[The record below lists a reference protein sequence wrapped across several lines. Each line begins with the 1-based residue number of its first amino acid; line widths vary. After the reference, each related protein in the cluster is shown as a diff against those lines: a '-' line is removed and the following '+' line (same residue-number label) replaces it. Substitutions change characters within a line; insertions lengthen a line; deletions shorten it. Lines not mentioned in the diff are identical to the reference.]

1 MANIAYKFRIYP
13 NKEQKT
19 MFAKTFGCVR
29 LVYNKFLDRR
39 ITEYKDNKKTLS
51 YSKCA
56 KEMVEM
62 KRTEKYSFLK
72 EVDSIALQQS
82 LRHLDLA
89 FSNFFKVKESGYPRF
104 KSKKDTKR
112 SYSTV
117 LVNGNIGL
125 TNNYLKLPK
134 VGNVKLKRHRNI
146 PYYYKLK
153 SVTVSQNASGKY
165 YASILFEYE
174 KQVSKNIVY
183 NFLGLDFSMHG
194 LYKDSNGKEAEY
206 PRYYRKAEL
215 RLKREQRKLSLMKK
229 GSKNRDRQRIKLAK
243 VHEKVA
249 NCRKDFLH
257 KLSRELA
264 NTYNCICIEDL
275 NMRTMAGGFNFG
287 KSVCDNGWGMFTT
300 FLSYKLEEMGKQL
313 IKVDRFFASSQTCSE
328 CGHKNSE
335 TKNLAVRSW
344 TCSSCGMYHDR
355 DTNAAINI
363 RNEGMRIIGALT

>member
-13 NKEQKT
+13 DKEQKI
-19 MFAKTFGCVR
+19 MLAKTFGCVR

-39 ITEYKDNKKTLS
+39 KTEYEDNKKTVS
-51 YSKCA
+51 YTTCA
-56 KEMVEM
+56 KEMAEM
-62 KRTEKYSFLK
+62 KKTKEYNFLK

-82 LRHLDLA
+82 LRHLDTA
-89 FSNFFKVKESGYPRF
+89 FSNFFKVKNSGYPRF

-117 LVNGNIGL
+117 LVNGNISL

-134 VGNVKLKRHRNI
+134 VGNVKLKQHRKI

-153 SVTVSQNASGKY
+153 SITVSQNASEKY

-174 KQVSKNIVY
+174 KQVSKNIAY

-206 PRYYRKAEL
+206 PRYYRKAEQ
-215 RLKREQRKLSLMKK
+215 RLKKEQRKLSLMKK
-229 GSKNRDRQRIKLAK
+229 GSKNRDKQRIKLAK

-264 NTYNCICIEDL
+264 DTYDCICIEDL
-275 NMRTMAGGFNFG
+275 NMQQMSKAVNTSLRVLLCRICVPYGHNLQF
-287 KSVCDNGWGMFTT
+287 KSVHI
-300 FLSYKLEEMGKQL
+300 LS
-313 IKVDRFFASSQTCSE
+313 
-328 CGHKNSE
+328 
-335 TKNLAVRSW
+335 
-344 TCSSCGMYHDR
+344 
-355 DTNAAINI
+355 
-363 RNEGMRIIGALT
+363 GAF

>member
-13 NKEQKT
+13 SREQKT

-39 ITEYKDNKKTLS
+39 ITEYKDNKKTVS
-51 YSKCA
+51 YSTCA
-56 KEMVEM
+56 KEMAEM
-62 KRTEKYSFLK
+62 KRTEEYCFLK

-82 LRHLDLA
+82 LRHLDTA
-89 FSNFFKVKESGYPRF
+89 FSNFFKVKSSGYPRF

-117 LVNGNIGL
+117 LVNGNISFTG
-125 TNNYLKLPK
+125 NYLKLPK
-134 VGNVKLKRHRNI
+134 VGNVKLKRHRKI
-146 PYYYKLK
+146 PYYYNLK

-174 KQVSKNIVY
+174 KQVSKNIAY

-194 LYKDSNGKEAEY
+194 LYKDSNGNEADY

-215 RLKREQRKLSLMKK
+215 GLKREQRKLSLMKK
-229 GSKNRDRQRIKLAK
+229 GSKNRDKQRIRLAK

-257 KLSRELA
+257 KLSRKLA
-264 NTYNCICIEDL
+264 NTYDCICIEDL
-275 NMRTMAGGFNFG
+275 NMQQMSKALNFG

-328 CGHKNSE
+328 CGYRNSE

-344 TCSSCGMYHDR
+344 ACPNCGTYHDR

-363 RNEGMRIIGALT
+363 RNEGMRVINALT